1 MIFYSI
7 SLFVMNI
14 KVCLGPD
21 WTGFPWCLLV
31 SVSHWA
37 DFCAG
42 IDYCPAQLGR
52 LPPVRYWVQRQP
64 NNINSLVCS
73 VCWHPPLLQHATVIV
88 LYFILF
94 YFFTHSPVKQVASFQ
109 FPCHATCRSR
119 FLLSVLFTMG
129 EKSSLRMVPSGPSGG
144 KQKHLFRLHACANM
158 ADSFEHTCLE
168 KTIRPKTYVPL
179 KTVEQYCTFVYCST
193 QGDRQSTDKTASVG
207 GFSNDFCYLFHCVW
221 CKVWRCFLVAVQI
234 TASNHS
240 LGFSQ

>member
-1 MIFYSI
+1 MVLVGIGLSLSRFLCWNRLVSCTAWQTSSCQI
-7 SLFVMNI
+7 LSPASAQQHQQFSLFS
-14 KVCLGPD
+14 
-21 WTGFPWCLLV
+21 LLA
-31 SVSHWA
+31 SAAS
-37 DFCAG
+37 
-42 IDYCPAQLGR
+42 PAC
-52 LPPVRYWVQRQP
+52 
-64 NNINSLVCS
+64 NSDC
-73 VCWHPPLLQHATVIV
+73 TF
-88 LYFILF
+88 FILF

-109 FPCHATCRSR
+109 FPCHATCRSW

-129 EKSSLRMVPSGPSGG
+129 EKSSLHMVPSGPSGG

-221 CKVWRCFLVAVQI
+221 CKV
-234 TASNHS
+234 
-240 LGFSQ
+240 

>member
-1 MIFYSI
+1 MVLVGIGLSLSRFLCWNRLVSCTAWQTSSCQI
-7 SLFVMNI
+7 LSPASAQQHQQFSLFS
-14 KVCLGPD
+14 
-21 WTGFPWCLLV
+21 LLA
-31 SVSHWA
+31 SAAS
-37 DFCAG
+37 
-42 IDYCPAQLGR
+42 PAC
-52 LPPVRYWVQRQP
+52 
-64 NNINSLVCS
+64 NSDCTLF
-73 VCWHPPLLQHATVIV
+73 
-88 LYFILF
+88 YFILF
-94 YFFTHSPVKQVASFQ
+94 FYTQSCQTSGFISVSMPCNMQV
-109 FPCHATCRSR
+109 
-119 FLLSVLFTMG
+119 
-129 EKSSLRMVPSGPSGG
+129 MVPAVSSVYHGWE
-144 KQKHLFRLHACANM
+144 KQPPYGAFRSFRGETKHLFRLHACANM